1 MKRQLDMSHIIEP
14 DSMRPAPRHN
24 DAHPAVVTADTARQG
39 PRGTRVLYV
48 LLAAI
53 GLICVLF
60 AAIYVVYMNN
70 WQGIAQ

>member
-1 MKRQLDMSHIIEP
+1 
-14 DSMRPAPRHN
+14 
-24 DAHPAVVTADTARQG
+24 
-39 PRGTRVLYV
+39 VLYV